1 MSVCTLCLS
10 RDPQRSGI
18 RMAVVMMRRTNRSLH
33 LQAFSECLSGNCH
46 AKGSLA
52 IVALCSQNELDNYL
66 RMIFVSRMLRIVPIG
81 VSVFQYLLV
90 LLAQFLVVLAL
101 MALSTTSA
109 VPAALA
115 LLKLVSSR
123 TTSRVNTHLYTCA
136 CLGGILSRD
145 RTL

>member
-1 MSVCTLCLS
+1 MSVYTLGLS
-10 RDPQRSGI
+10 RDPHRSDV
-18 RMAVVMMRRTNRSLH
+18 RMAVIMMRRTNRLLH
-33 LQAFSECLSGNCH
+33 LQAFSGCLSGNCH

-52 IVALCSQNELDNYL
+52 VVVSCSQNELDNYL

-90 LLAQFLVVLAL
+90 LLAQFFVLLAL

-123 TTSRVNTHLYTCA
+123 ITSCVNTYLYTCA
-136 CLGGILSRD
+136 CLGGIFSRD

>member
-1 MSVCTLCLS
+1 M
-10 RDPQRSGI
+10 I
-18 RMAVVMMRRTNRSLH
+18 WKTNRSLH
-33 LQAFSECLSGNCH
+33 LQAFSGCLSGNCH
-46 AKGSLA
+46 AKASLA
-52 IVALCSQNELDNYL
+52 LVVLCTQNELDNYL
-66 RMIFVSRMLRIVPIG
+66 RVIFVSRMLRIVPVG

-115 LLKLVSSR
+115 LLKLVSSG
-123 TTSRVNTHLYTCA
+123 TTSRVNTYLHTCA
-136 CLGGILSRD
+136 CLGGILIRD